1 MILGALEA
9 GGTKMVCAVG
19 DEKGNILDCV
29 SIPTEKPSK
38 TLERIG
44 DYFADKNIEAL
55 GIGCFGPLDLN
66 MDSPTYGFITSTP
79 KPFWG
84 NVDVVGYFKK
94 RLLIP
99 IGFDTDVNASC
110 IGESVYGSSKG
121 LSDIIYITIGTGIGI
136 GVISNGNL
144 LHGAMHPE
152 GGHIFINRDA
162 RDGFMGVC
170 PYHKNCFEGL
180 SSGIAVGKR
189 FDVAA
194 KDMSDDDPFWDIEA
208 NYIAQALLNY
218 TMVLS
223 PQRIILGGGVMHNVS
238 LLDKVK
244 AEFVLLNNGYI
255 SNSFVND
262 IDNYIILQS
271 LEDKQGIL
279 GALALA
285 HRSLL

>member
-208 NYIAQALLNY
+208 NYIAQALINY

-255 SNSFVND
+255 LNSFVND

-285 HRSLL
+285 HRALL